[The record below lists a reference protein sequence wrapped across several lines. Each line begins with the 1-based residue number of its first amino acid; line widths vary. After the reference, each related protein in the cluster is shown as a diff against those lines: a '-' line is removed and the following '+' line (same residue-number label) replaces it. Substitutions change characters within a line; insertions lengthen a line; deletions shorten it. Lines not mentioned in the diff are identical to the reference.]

1 MMQTIS
7 LLSSPLAAI
16 AIKSTAVMAVGLL
29 AAWLARGNRA
39 SVRHS
44 LLASTFG
51 VLLALPLVSL
61 LSPPIR
67 IAIAP
72 VQPQTEFAAAS
83 TVQTVATEGVA
94 IETSSP
100 LSGKFPLP
108 SMLLALW
115 GAGVAIFLL
124 PVGVGL
130 WQVYSLRRAASP
142 WPLGQAMADGLARDA
157 GIRRRVEVLLHQDER
172 GTLPGP
178 MTCGA
183 VHPAIVLP
191 CDTVNWEADDLS
203 RAIVHELEH
212 VRRGDWIMCCV
223 ARAICAWYWFHPLV
237 WIAWRRLMLE
247 AERSCDDAVLSRSE
261 ATAYADQLVGLAKQ
275 FSTARRSPMMA
286 MASRVDLSARVGALL
301 DSRRRRGRA
310 GRLVITAACAGA
322 VALVLA
328 LSPLQA
334 VAAPQA
340 VGAGVEPSAASA
352 PRYASTTAFVVLN
365 VSVSDKNGNAVG
377 GLYANDFLVTE
388 DGVAQVISLFEPQ
401 TLGQNSN
408 YYVLGYYTRNQ
419 NENGAF
425 RKVGVYG
432 NKDTMADLSYRMGY
446 YGDVRSDAAPASRL
460 EAGSPIPIFKP
471 EAQYSEQARKAK
483 WQGTATLAVQIDASG
498 RVTDMR
504 VMHPLGLGL
513 DEKAMEA
520 VKQWTFMPAM
530 KNGTAVA
537 VEAEVDVHFRL
548 L

>member
-1 MMQTIS
+1 MTQTIS
-7 LLSSPLAAI
+7 LLSNPLAAI
-16 AIKSTAVMAVGLL
+16 VIKSTAIMAVGLL
-29 AAWLARGNRA
+29 AAWMARGSRA
-39 SVRHS
+39 AVRHA

-67 IAIAP
+67 IAIALA
-72 VQPQTEFAAAS
+72 QPRSEFAAAS
-83 TVQTVATEGVA
+83 TVYTVAEEGA
-94 IETSSP
+94 RAETSSFRPDRLP
-100 LSGKFPLP
+100 LSSL
-108 SMLLALW
+108 LLALW
-115 GAGVAIFLL
+115 GGGVAIFLL

-142 WPLGQAMADGLARDA
+142 WAPGQSVADALRQGA
-157 GIRRRVEVLLHQDER
+157 GIRRRVKLLLHQSER

-183 VHPAIVLP
+183 IHPAIVLP
-191 CDTVNWEADDLS
+191 CDAANWEADDLS

-212 VRRGDWIMCCV
+212 VRRGDWITCSF
-223 ARAICAWYWFHPLV
+223 ARAICAAYWFHPLV
-237 WIAWRRLMLE
+237 WIAWRRLMLD
-247 AERSCDDAVLSRSE
+247 AERSCDDAVLGRSE
-261 ATAYADQLVGLAKQ
+261 AAAYADQLVGLAKRL
-275 FSTARRSPMMA
+275 SAARRSPMMA

-310 GRLVITAACAGA
+310 GRSVITAVCAGA
-322 VALVLA
+322 TALVLA
-328 LSPLQA
+328 LSPLRM

-340 VGAGVEPSAASA
+340 VGAGVDPSAASV
-352 PRYASTTAFVVLN
+352 PRYTSTTSLVVVN
-365 VSVSDKNGNAVG
+365 VSVSDRNGSAVG
-377 GLYANDFLVTE
+377 GLSPNDFLVTE

-401 TLGQNSN
+401 TLGPNSN
-408 YYVLGYYTRNQ
+408 YYVIGYYTRNQ
-419 NENGAF
+419 NDDGEF

-432 NKDTMADLSYRMGY
+432 NKDTMANLSYRMGY
-446 YGDVRSDAAPASRL
+446 YGDARSDAPSAKL
-460 EAGSPIPIFKP
+460 EAGSPVPIFRP

-504 VMHPLGLGL
+504 VLHPLGLGL

-520 VKQWTFMPAM
+520 VKQWTFTPAM

-537 VEAEVDVHFRL
+537 VEAEVDVYFRL